1 MKTNII
7 IPVLAALCIQTHAQV
22 RFTPVD
28 SHLPFAEM
36 ISGIELIPLDT
47 DEVNMLRTDI
57 WCKHGDCPV
66 PEEPVH
72 SQGPELILAE
82 DSYLLVDPGQDRTY
96 RYSWDGR
103 FLNSIGN
110 IDEGKEKM
118 TNAQLLDD
126 GLYVYAYPGAVRR
139 YRLDGT
145 EVRSEKVEDIGSGG
159 WTVKEGLLTWYGYGS
174 GRPGRLAL
182 WNGMDSTTFLPT
194 SAKVLHFDLGLPV
207 FTQNG
212 KAVTFIDGTRSTVM
226 IYRNG
231 KASRHLDIDLGEFAI
246 ADSYYEHE
254 DSMEAALEM
263 MSKTFGIVERYVQD
277 RKYGFMEIMIQ
288 TPEGKVTDYY
298 GIMRKGE
305 WTWFS
310 PGTINE
316 HPFANSFR
324 TIKGKT
330 LYCILNPDILK
341 NMQDELKAKIT
352 TPLETSADD
361 FIIAKVHLK

>member
-7 IPVLAALCIQTHAQV
+7 IPVLAALCIQAQAQV

-36 ISGIELIPLDT
+36 ISGIELIPLAT
-47 DEVNMLRTDI
+47 DEVNMLRTEI

-72 SQGPELILAE
+72 SQGPELILAK
-82 DSYLLVDPGQDRTY
+82 DSYLLADPGQDRTY
-96 RYSWDGR
+96 RYSLDGR
-103 FLNSIGN
+103 FLNSIGS
-110 IDEGKEKM
+110 IDEGKERM

-126 GLYVYAYPGAVRR
+126 ELYVYAYPGAVRH

-145 EVRSEKVEDIGSGG
+145 EVGAAKTEDIGSGG

-182 WNGMDSTTFLPT
+182 WNGKDSTTFLP
-194 SAKVLHFDLGLPV
+194 SAAKVLNLDLGLPV

-212 KAVTFIDGTRSTVM
+212 KEVTFIDGTRSTVKK
-226 IYRNG
+226 YRNG
-231 KASRHLDIDLGEFAI
+231 KVSSHLDIDLGEFAI

-263 MSKTFGIVERYVQD
+263 MSRPFGIVERYVQD
-277 RKYGFMEIMIQ
+277 GKYGFMEIMIQ
-288 TPEGKVTDYY
+288 TPEGKVADYY
-298 GIMRKGE
+298 GIMRKGK
-305 WTWFS
+305 WSWFS

-316 HPFANSFR
+316 HPFVNSFR

-352 TPLETSADD
+352 NPLETSADD
-361 FIIAKVHLK
+361 FIIAKIHLK